1 MLIFEMKEKLDYY
14 FLPIGWSPAYIMRTC
29 EVKFLLMTDNKII
42 QVSQVRKKKRKM
54 KQKYQ
59 L

>member
-1 MLIFEMKEKLDYY
+1 MKEKLDYY